1 VTLLRSPKQS
11 KPSYKTGYAKNASE
25 SAYPELWEGL
35 KHAWVPSLGS
45 SGSAIA
51 DVAGGSDATNGGEW
65 VISPSRGRSGAA
77 RIASGESV
85 STDVALVPEVWEPW
99 TSSYWIKPTS
109 TGLHITAAV
118 NGAFFQERYSPTQTL
133 FRLAG
138 QGTIVDIG
146 FDTINGPW
154 THFAV
159 TYDRSVARYYV
170 NGKLEA
176 SDTIGQIS
184 SFYPI
189 DDISFYPGIRS
200 GDFDCGLWFDR
211 TLSSNEIE
219 QLYADPLAPFRQ
231 RRSIPFGV
239 TEAAAAANYPLWNM
253 ELGRFGIN
261 SGRIGVRES

>member
-1 VTLLRSPKQS
+1 MTLLRSPKQS
-11 KPSYKTGYAKNASE
+11 KPSYKTGYAKSASE

-45 SGSAIA
+45 SGSAIV
-51 DVAGGSDATNGGEW
+51 DLAGGSDATNGGEW

-77 RIASGESV
+77 RLASGEDV
-85 STDVALVPEVWEPW
+85 STDVALVPTVWEPW
-99 TSSYWIKPTS
+99 TLSYWIKPTS
-109 TGLHITAAV
+109 AGFYVNAAT
-118 NGAFFQERYSPTQTL
+118 NNAFYQTRWSSTQTS

-138 QGTIVDIG
+138 NNTVVDIG
-146 FDTINGPW
+146 FDTLNGPW

-170 NGKLEA
+170 NGKFA
-176 SDTIGQIS
+176 DSDTIGQITN
-184 SFYPI
+184 FYPI
-189 DDISFYPGIRS
+189 DDIVFYPTTNS

-211 TLSSNEIE
+211 TLSSNEVS
-219 QLYADPLAPFRQ
+219 QLYVDPLAPFRQ